1 MIKLEITNMARL
13 ELRGRQ
19 SVRTSFRLTER
30 CIDALSILAAQM
42 GIKQKSL
49 FDQLVDDPQ
58 VLKAI
63 ARQYDNSLAVSSE
76 RVTKTY
82 VVSRSTLDSLE
93 NVSSKYN
100 TPRDALV
107 EFSIERIY
115 PLIEQEKK
123 KHSHRR
129 EIVREMA
136 KQLQEQIRLFEK
148 AEAELGA
155 EDPIIIEMQSILKNS
170 DISFNRILQ
179 FMEKSKRIEQF

>member
-1 MIKLEITNMARL
+1 MIKLEITNMATL

-19 SVRTSFRLTER
+19 SVRTTFRLSER
-30 CIDALSILAAQM
+30 CIEALSILSAQM

-49 FDQLVDDPQ
+49 FDQLVDDRQ
-58 VLKAI
+58 VLKTI
-63 ARQYDNSLAVSSE
+63 ARQYDNSLAGSSE

-93 NVSSKYN
+93 NVSSIYN

-123 KHSHRR
+123 KHSKRL
-129 EIVREMA
+129 EIVDEMA
-136 KQLQEQIRLFEK
+136 RQLQKQLQLFEK
-148 AEAELGA
+148 AEAELGV
-155 EDPIIIEMQSILKNS
+155 EDPIVIEMQSILKS
-170 DISFNRILQ
+170 GDISFNRILQ